1 MSVNMDVGVSVPA
14 GHCSRAGERS
24 ERPAR
29 ALFRVARAGSSLRS
43 AARAAVD
50 FEADQDAVSLDWV
63 QDLMLG
69 AGVTLGVLV
78 SCALSVLVFLN

>member
-14 GHCSRAGERS
+14 GHFG
-24 ERPAR
+24 
-29 ALFRVARAGSSLRS
+29 
-43 AARAAVD
+43 AVD

-78 SCALSVLVFLN
+78 SCSLSVLVFLN

>member
-14 GHCSRAGERS
+14 GHFG
-24 ERPAR
+24 
-29 ALFRVARAGSSLRS
+29 
-43 AARAAVD
+43 AVD